1 MQACRPS
8 IIVFC
13 GRPFAVTNSRK
24 NDDQLMATELI
35 LIRHGNAV
43 RINGDYFHAPLTT
56 LGQEQ
61 AAKTGQ
67 YFTAPQNH
75 LDGFYSSPLRRTQ
88 ETARIIGAKIRQN
101 AELRPGIQEV
111 RFTELPALMFLE
123 ILSITDL
130 VEDYL
135 DARAGRP
142 IRWPIEGRV
151 SAVLLDI
158 VARHPNQRVAVIA
171 HAGVISAAL
180 SWYLPEKRWR
190 WWRTTVSNCS
200 ITRFKVE
207 SNRGELLAV
216 NDIQHLSPTLITTQ
230 PPTKTV
236 EIAKEAHPAEKALV
250 FGKPTEKNN

>member
-1 MQACRPS
+1 L
-8 IIVFC
+8 
-13 GRPFAVTNSRK
+13 T
-24 NDDQLMATELI
+24 TELI

-43 RINGDYFHAPLTT
+43 RVNGDYFHAPLTS

-61 AAKTGQ
+61 AAQTGQ
-67 YFTAPQNH
+67 YFSAPENH

-88 ETARIIGAKIRQN
+88 ETAKIIGEKIGQD
-101 AELRPGIQEV
+101 AEMRLGVQEIM
-111 RFTELPALMFLE
+111 FLELPALVILE
-123 ILSITDL
+123 ILSIIDP

-135 DARAGRP
+135 DARVGLS
-142 IRWPIEGRV
+142 IRWPIVGRV

-158 VARHPNQRVAVIA
+158 VAKHPNQRVAVVA

-200 ITRFKVE
+200 LTRFKVE
-207 SNRGELLAV
+207 GNRAELLAI
-216 NDIQHLSPTLITTQ
+216 NDIKHLSPVLITTQ

-236 EIAKEAHPAEKALV
+236 EIAKEAHPLEKAMV
-250 FGKPTEKNN
+250 FEKPPDKKN

>member
-1 MQACRPS
+1 L
-8 IIVFC
+8 
-13 GRPFAVTNSRK
+13 T
-24 NDDQLMATELI
+24 TELI

-43 RINGDYFHAPLTT
+43 RVNGDYIHAPLTS

-61 AAKTGQ
+61 AAQTGQ
-67 YFTAPQNH
+67 YFSAPENH

-88 ETARIIGAKIRQN
+88 ETAKIIGEKIGQD
-101 AELRPGIQEV
+101 AELRLDVQEV
-111 RFTELPALMFLE
+111 MFFELPALAILE
-123 ILSITDL
+123 ILSIADP

-135 DARAGRP
+135 DARVGLS
-142 IRWPIEGRV
+142 IRWPIVGRV

-158 VARHPNQRVAVIA
+158 IAKHPDQRVAVVA

-200 ITRFKVE
+200 LTRFKVE
-207 SNRGELLAV
+207 GNRAKLLVV
-216 NDIQHLSPTLITTQ
+216 NDIRHLSSVLVTTQ

-236 EIAKEAHPAEKALV
+236 EIAKEVHLVEKAMV
-250 FGKPTEKNN
+250 FDKPPDKKDGSV

>member
-1 MQACRPS
+1 
-8 IIVFC
+8 
-13 GRPFAVTNSRK
+13 
-24 NDDQLMATELI
+24 MATELI

-61 AAKTGQ
+61 AAQTGE
-67 YFTAPQNH
+67 FFSTPQNH

-88 ETARIIGAKIRQN
+88 ETAGIIGAKIGQK

-111 RFTELPALMFLE
+111 RFSEAPALVVLE
-123 ILSITDL
+123 ILSIVDL
-130 VEDYL
+130 FEDYL
-135 DARAGRP
+135 DVHAGRP

-158 VARHPNQRVAVIA
+158 VAKHPNQRVAVIA

-200 ITRFKVE
+200 LTRFKVE
-207 SNRGELLAV
+207 GNRGELLMI
-216 NDIQHLSPTLITTQ
+216 NDIKHLSPAIITTQ
-230 PPTKTV
+230 PPTKPV
-236 EIAKEAHPAEKALV
+236 EIAKEAHPVEKALV
-250 FGKPTEKNN
+250 FDKPADKNNGAPPK

>member
-1 MQACRPS
+1 
-8 IIVFC
+8 
-13 GRPFAVTNSRK
+13 
-24 NDDQLMATELI
+24 MATELI

-43 RINGDYFHAPLTT
+43 RVNGDYFHAPLTA

-61 AAKTGQ
+61 AAQTGQ
-67 YFTAPQNH
+67 YFSAPQNH

-88 ETARIIGAKIRQN
+88 ETARIIGAKIGQN
-101 AELRPGIQEV
+101 AELRNGIQEI
-111 RFTELPALMFLE
+111 RFRELPALVILE

-135 DARAGRP
+135 DARAGVP

-151 SAVLLDI
+151 SAVLLEI
-158 VARHPNQRVAVIA
+158 VAGHPNQRVAVIA

-200 ITRFKVE
+200 LTRFRVE
-207 SNRGELLAV
+207 GNRAEILAV
-216 NDIQHLSPTLITTQ
+216 NDIQHLSPALITTQ
-230 PPTKTV
+230 PATTTV
-236 EIAKEAHPAEKALV
+236 EIAEKAHPAEKALI
-250 FGKPTEKNN
+250 FDKATDKNN

>member
-1 MQACRPS
+1 
-8 IIVFC
+8 
-13 GRPFAVTNSRK
+13 
-24 NDDQLMATELI
+24 MATELI

-56 LGQEQ
+56 LGREQ

-67 YFTAPQNH
+67 FFSTPQNH

-88 ETARIIGAKIRQN
+88 ETAGIIGTKIGIT
-101 AELRPGIQEV
+101 AELRPGIQEL
-111 RFTELPALMFLE
+111 RLNELPALVILE

-135 DARAGRP
+135 DAHAGGP

-158 VARHPNQRVAVIA
+158 VAKHPDQRVAVIA

-200 ITRFKVE
+200 ITRFRVE
-207 SNRGELLAV
+207 GNRGELLTV
-216 NDIQHLSPTLITTQ
+216 NDIQHLSPALVTTQ
-230 PPTKTV
+230 PPTITV

-250 FGKPTEKNN
+250 FDKPTDQNKSAAPK

>member
-1 MQACRPS
+1 MHRHLHIQK
-8 IIVFC
+8 VL
-13 GRPFAVTNSRK
+13 
-24 NDDQLMATELI
+24 LMATELI

-43 RINGDYFHAPLTT
+43 RVNGDYFHAPLTQ

-61 AAKTGQ
+61 AAQTGQ
-67 YFTAPQNH
+67 YFSDPKNH

-88 ETARIIGAKIRQN
+88 ETANIIGAKIGQT
-101 AELRPGIQEV
+101 AELRIGVQEV
-111 RFTELPALMFLE
+111 RLIELPALVVLE
-123 ILSITDL
+123 ILSIIDP

-135 DARAGRP
+135 DARAGGS

-158 VARHPNQRVAVIA
+158 VARHPDQRVAVVA

-207 SNRGELLAV
+207 GNRAELLAV
-216 NDIQHLSPTLITTQ
+216 NDIKHLSPVIVTTQ
-230 PPTKTV
+230 PPTAV
-236 EIAKEAHPAEKALV
+236 VGIAKDAHPAEKALV
-250 FGKPTEKNN
+250 FNKPAETNK